1 MPRTALRDVGSGPA
15 IAHHKSSDKLSASI
29 GTAITANGTKLKSAL
44 ITKGKTPLSLRKF
57 RLPPSFVG
65 LLNTRGWMN
74 GPTFI
79 RWIRLV
85 LLPYTKGQ
93 PCALICDD
101 LRAHKTPTVRRFC
114 RENHIE
120 LVLVPRW
127 GTAHYQPLD
136 VGVFGPVKQ
145 VMRKEWKLHMR
156 VGDHQTDT
164 LAGMI
169 NRYQT
174 AFNRLTRTDIQ
185 NSFAKAGITSSA
197 ESAEPS

>member
-1 MPRTALRDVGSGPA
+1 M
-15 IAHHKSSDKLSASI
+15 
-29 GTAITANGTKLKSAL
+29 
-44 ITKGKTPLSLRKF
+44 
-57 RLPPSFVG
+57 
-65 LLNTRGWMN
+65 
-74 GPTFI
+74 
-79 RWIRLV
+79 
-85 LLPYTKGQ
+85 
-93 PCALICDD
+93 
-101 LRAHKTPTVRRFC
+101 
-114 RENHIE
+114 
-120 LVLVPRW
+120 LVPRW

-145 VMRKEWKLHMR
+145 MMRKEWKLHMR

-174 AFNRLTRTDIQ
+174 GFNSLTRTDIQ